1 MSPSRPF
8 AHPLEFDATDLFD
21 ALNAASA
28 TELDEL
34 PFGVVRMN
42 AALEVV
48 AYNRAEAALSGLDPA
63 WVLGRRFFTEVAPC
77 TNNQLVAD
85 KFQRGRDLDDRL
97 EYVLSFHMRP
107 IRVELRLLRREAHTW
122 SYFCVRKL

>member
-1 MSPSRPF
+1 MSPSQAP
-8 AHPLEFDATDLFD
+8 ADTLELDAADLFD

-28 TELDEL
+28 HELDAL
-34 PFGVVRMN
+34 AFGVVRMN
-42 AALEVV
+42 EALEVV

-77 TNNQLVAD
+77 TNNHLVAD
-85 KFQRGRDLDDRL
+85 KYRRAGDLDDRL
-97 EYVLSFHMRP
+97 EYVLTFHMRP
-107 IRVELRLLRREAHTW
+107 VRVELRLLRREAHAW